1 MASAGVE
8 YRVDTIYAYGEHD
21 GGDGQYKEDRNDY
34 VKEAHWEPHVKDELR
49 AAAQTLAEGTSSKCI
64 EWLDDGDAAQQF

>member
-49 AAAQTLAEGTSSKCI
+49 AAAQT
-64 EWLDDGDAAQQF
+64 